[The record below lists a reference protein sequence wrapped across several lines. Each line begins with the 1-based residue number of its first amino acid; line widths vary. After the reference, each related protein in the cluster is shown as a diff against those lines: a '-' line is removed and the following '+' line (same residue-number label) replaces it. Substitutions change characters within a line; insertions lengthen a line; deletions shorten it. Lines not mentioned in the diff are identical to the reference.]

1 MRRSYPNMLAVTTLD
16 ECRRQI
22 RGSEDTACLGVR
34 KALPSSCLRSGVS
47 RYLVKFGMRRVLIG
61 FVPRR
66 ALVLPFLSACL
77 LISLHAQVPA
87 DPLSGIKNQTY
98 RTEMM
103 RIYSSAPNTAVLF
116 FKVFGE
122 RKGHLL
128 DRQAVLKL
136 TNRATQYSTWQ
147 TTSRDPAGESFATG
161 AEAVF
166 VDIPLGVY
174 DAEITAVGFLT
185 AHQEVRISTS
195 MAQERFE
202 VILQRDPSAVNLDVT
217 DGQVSPKVRKEL
229 KRAVSALKSH
239 SLQDA
244 EKHLNKAFLSSP
256 DSSNVNFLLGY
267 LFFEK
272 RDYAQ
277 AEKYLASAS
286 TLNPHNGQALTLLG
300 RTGMQRQNYPAA
312 RSALE
317 QAVLADP
324 ENWLP
329 HNLLADTYLHEKNY
343 EGAKVE
349 ANKAVIKGQE
359 AASPAQLV
367 LGQALLNLG
376 QFHEG
381 VEALKVFLNQSPHNP
396 VAGQVRDLVTRF
408 ENMPATTKLAEA
420 DPVAKDK
427 LAGVNALDAVAASRL
442 AVTAWQPPGI
452 DNVKLTLARGV
463 ECPAGQVLHESGKRV
478 EELVD
483 DVTRVAAIEDLTH
496 QTLDE
501 LGNPIDTESRKYD
514 YVASI
519 AETKPGL
526 IAIDEYRSSVTRF
539 YDYPGGIA
547 STGFASLALVF
558 HPQVRDNFELRCEG
572 LGDWNGQATW
582 LIRFQQR
589 DDRPNV
595 THSYD
600 IGGQIYP
607 VKLKGRAWISPDK
620 FQIMRIEAEMVRPM
634 PEILLLSEHQIVEYG
649 PVPFPR
655 KQVSLWLP
663 KNVEIYFDFRK
674 HRYHR
679 RHSFHHYMLYSVESV
694 DKPKEPVAAPT
705 D

>member
-1 MRRSYPNMLAVTTLD
+1 
-16 ECRRQI
+16 
-22 RGSEDTACLGVR
+22 
-34 KALPSSCLRSGVS
+34 
-47 RYLVKFGMRRVLIG
+47 
-61 FVPRR
+61 
-66 ALVLPFLSACL
+66 
-77 LISLHAQVPA
+77 
-87 DPLSGIKNQTY
+87 
-98 RTEMM
+98 MM
-103 RIYSSAPNTAVLF
+103 RDYNTAPNTAVVI

-136 TNRATQYSTWQ
+136 TDSATQFSTWQ
-147 TTSRDPAGESFATG
+147 TTSRDPAAENLATG
-161 AEAVF
+161 SEAVF
-166 VDIPLGVY
+166 IDVPLGVY
-174 DAEITAVGFLT
+174 DAEITAVGFLST
-185 AHQEVRISTS
+185 HQEVRISTS
-195 MAQERFE
+195 LAQERFE

-217 DGQVSPKVRKEL
+217 DAQVSPKTRKEL

-239 SLQDA
+239 SLPEA
-244 EKHLNKAFLSSP
+244 EKHLNKAYQSSP
-256 DSSNVNFLLGY
+256 GSSNINFLLGY

-300 RTGMQRQNYPAA
+300 RTGMERQNYPAA

-329 HNLLADTYLHEKNY
+329 HDLLADTYLHEKNY
-343 EGAKVE
+343 ENAKVE
-349 ANKAVIKGQE
+349 ADKAVAKGQ
-359 AASPAQLV
+359 AGASPAQLV

-376 QFHEG
+376 QFHDG
-381 VEALKVFLNQSPHNP
+381 VEALRVFLNESPHNP

-420 DPVAKDK
+420 DPIAKGK
-427 LAGVNALDAVAASRL
+427 LAGVNALDAVAVSRL
-442 AVTAWQPPGI
+442 AVAAWQPPGI
-452 DNVKLTLARGV
+452 DDVRLSLAQGV
-463 ECPAGQVLHESGKRV
+463 ECPAGQVIYESGKRV

-483 DVTRVAAIEDLTH
+483 DVARVAAIEDITH

-501 LGNPIDTESRKYD
+501 VGNPINTENRKYD

-519 AETKPGL
+519 TETDSGL
-526 IAIDEYRSSVTRF
+526 LAVDEYRTSVTRL

-547 STGFASLALVF
+547 STGFSSLALVF
-558 HPQVRDNFELRCEG
+558 HPHVRDNFELRCEG
-572 LGDWNGQATW
+572 LGDWNGGATW
-582 LIRFQQR
+582 LIHFQQR

-595 THSYD
+595 THSYN

-620 FQIMRIEAEMVRPM
+620 FQIVRIEAEMVRPM
-634 PEILLLSEHQIVEYG
+634 PEILLLSEHQIVDYG

-663 KNVEIYFDFRK
+663 KSVEIYFDFRK

-679 RHSFHHYMLYSVESV
+679 RHSFDHYMLYSVDSV
-694 DKPKEPVAAPT
+694 EKRKGPVATPP

>member
-1 MRRSYPNMLAVTTLD
+1 MTRRAL
-16 ECRRQI
+16 I
-22 RGSEDTACLGVR
+22 R
-34 KALPSSCLRSGVS
+34 
-47 RYLVKFGMRRVLIG
+47 
-61 FVPRR
+61 FVPRLTL
-66 ALVLPFLSACL
+66 ALPLLDACL

-87 DPLSGIKNQTY
+87 DPLGINSRRLTADMVRVY
-98 RTEMM
+98 NT
-103 RIYSSAPNTAVLF
+103 APNTAVVI

-122 RKGHLL
+122 RKGHLI

-136 TNRATQYSTWQ
+136 TNRATQISTWQ
-147 TTSRDPAGESFATG
+147 TTSRDPAGENLATG
-161 AEAVF
+161 TEAVF
-166 VDIPLGVY
+166 LDVPLGVY
-174 DAEITAVGFLT
+174 DAEITALGFFS

-195 MAQERFE
+195 LAQERFE

-217 DGQVSPKVRKEL
+217 DAQVSPKARKEL
-229 KRAVSALKSH
+229 KRAVAALKSH
-239 SLQDA
+239 SLPEA
-244 EKHLNKAFLSSP
+244 EKHLNKVYQSSP
-256 DSSNVNFLLGY
+256 GSSNINFLLGY

-300 RTGMQRQNYPAA
+300 RTGMERQNYPAA

-329 HNLLADTYLHEKNY
+329 HDLLADTYLHEKNY
-343 EGAKVE
+343 ENAKVE
-349 ANKAVIKGQE
+349 ANKAVIKGQA

-376 QFHEG
+376 QFHDG
-381 VEALKVFLNQSPHNP
+381 VEALKVFLDQSPQSP
-396 VAGQVRDLVTRF
+396 VAGQVRELVRRL
-408 ENMPATTKLAEA
+408 EDMPATTKLAEA
-420 DPVAKDK
+420 DPDAKAK
-427 LAGVNALDAVAASRL
+427 LAGVNALDAVVAPRL
-442 AVTAWQPPGI
+442 AVTAWQPPSI
-452 DNVKLTLARGV
+452 DDVKLSLAKGV
-463 ECPAGQVLHESGKRV
+463 ECPAGQVIYESGKRV
-478 EELVD
+478 EEFVA
-483 DVTRVAAIEDLTH
+483 DVARVAAIEDLTH

-501 LGNPIDTESRKYD
+501 VGNPIDTESRKYD

-519 AETKPGL
+519 AETEHGFL
-526 IAIDEYRSSVTRF
+526 AVDEYRTSVTRL

-547 STGFASLALVF
+547 STGFSSLALVF
-558 HPQVRDNFELRCEG
+558 HPRVSDNFELRCEG

-582 LIRFQQR
+582 LVHFRQR

-620 FQIMRIEAEMVRPM
+620 FQIVRIEAEMVRPM
-634 PEILLLSEHQIVEYG
+634 PEILLLSEHQIVDYG

-663 KNVEIYFDFRK
+663 KSVEIYFDFRK

-679 RHSFHHYMLYSVESV
+679 RHSFDHYMLYSVDSV
-694 DKPKEPVAAPT
+694 EKRKEPVATPS

>member
-1 MRRSYPNMLAVTTLD
+1 M
-16 ECRRQI
+16 
-22 RGSEDTACLGVR
+22 
-34 KALPSSCLRSGVS
+34 
-47 RYLVKFGMRRVLIG
+47 MRRVLTR
-61 FVPRR
+61 FVPRT
-66 ALVLPFLSACL
+66 ALILTLLGTCL

-87 DPLSGIKNQTY
+87 DPLAGINNQTY
-98 RTEMM
+98 RTEVM
-103 RIYSSAPNTAVLF
+103 RVYNSAPNTAVVF

-147 TTSRDPAGESFATG
+147 TTSRDPAGENLQTG

-174 DAEITAVGFLT
+174 DAEITAVGFLS
-185 AHQEVRISTS
+185 AHREVRITTS
-195 MAQERFE
+195 MAQERLE
-202 VILQRDPSAVNLDVT
+202 VILQRDPTAVNLDVT
-217 DGQVSPKVRKEL
+217 DREVSSKTRKEL

-239 SLQDA
+239 DLPEA
-244 EKHLNKAFLSSP
+244 EKHLNKAYQASP
-256 DSSNVNFLLGY
+256 NSSNINFLLGY

-286 TLNPHNGQALTLLG
+286 TLNPHNGQALTLWG
-300 RTGMQRQNYPAA
+300 RTAMERQNYPAA

-317 QAVLADP
+317 QAVLSDP

-329 HNLLADTYLHEKNY
+329 HDLLADTYLHEKNY
-343 EGAKVE
+343 EDAKVE
-349 ANKAVIKGQE
+349 ANKAVSKGQS

-376 QFHEG
+376 EFHDG
-381 VEALKVFLNQSPHNP
+381 VEALKVFLEQSPHNP

-408 ENMPATTKLAEA
+408 QNVPATTKVAEA
-420 DPVAKDK
+420 DPDAKDK
-427 LAGVNALDAVAASRL
+427 LSGVNALDAVAAPRL

-452 DNVKLTLARGV
+452 DDVKLSFAQGV
-463 ECPAGQVLHESGKRV
+463 ECPAGQVIYESGKRV
-478 EELVD
+478 EELVA
-483 DVTRVAAIEDLTH
+483 DVARVAAIEDLTH

-501 LGNPIDTESRKYD
+501 VGNPTGTESRKYD

-519 AETKPGL
+519 VETKPGDL
-526 IAIDEYRSSVTRF
+526 AVDEYRTSVTRLD
-539 YDYPGGIA
+539 DYPGGIA
-547 STGFASLALVF
+547 STGFFSLALVF
-558 HPQVRDNFELRCEG
+558 HPRVRDNFELHCEG
-572 LGDWNGQATW
+572 LGDRNGQAAW
-582 LIRFQQR
+582 LVRFQQR

-595 THSYD
+595 TQAYN

-607 VKLKGRAWISPDK
+607 VRLKGRAWISPDK
-620 FQIMRIEAEMVRPM
+620 FQIVRIEAEMVRPI
-634 PEILLLSEHQIVEYG
+634 PEILLFSEHQIVDYG

-655 KQVSLWLP
+655 KEVSLWLP
-663 KNVEIYFDFRK
+663 QAVEIYFDFRK

-679 RHSFHHYMLYSVESV
+679 RHSFDHYMLYSVDSV
-694 DKPKEPVAAPT
+694 EKRKEPVATPA

>member
-1 MRRSYPNMLAVTTLD
+1 MPHWPVKVMTRHALIRFLSRLTLALPLLN
-16 ECRRQI
+16 
-22 RGSEDTACLGVR
+22 ACL
-34 KALPSSCLRSGVS
+34 A
-47 RYLVKFGMRRVLIG
+47 
-61 FVPRR
+61 
-66 ALVLPFLSACL
+66 
-77 LISLHAQVPA
+77 ISIHAQVPA
-87 DPLSGIKNQTY
+87 DPLGMNSRRLSGDMVRDYNT
-98 RTEMM
+98 
-103 RIYSSAPNTAVLF
+103 APNTTVVI

-136 TNRATQYSTWQ
+136 TNPATQFSTWQ
-147 TTSRDPAGESFATG
+147 TTSRDPAGENLETG
-161 AEAVF
+161 SEAVF
-166 VDIPLGVY
+166 LDVALGVY
-174 DAEITAVGFLT
+174 DAEITAVGFLS

-202 VILQRDPSAVNLDVT
+202 VILQRDPMAVNLEVT
-217 DGQVSPKVRKEL
+217 DAEVSLKTRKEL

-239 SLQDA
+239 FLPEA
-244 EKHLNKAFLSSP
+244 EKHLNRAYQSSP
-256 DSSNVNFLLGY
+256 NSSNINFLLGY

-286 TLNPHNGQALTLLG
+286 SLNPHNAQALTLLG
-300 RTGMQRQNYPAA
+300 RTGIERQNYPAA

-343 EGAKVE
+343 ESAKVE
-349 ANKAVIKGQE
+349 ANQAVTKGQA

-367 LGQALLNLG
+367 LGQTLLNLG
-376 QFHEG
+376 QFQDG
-381 VEALKVFLNQSPHNP
+381 VKALKLFLDQSPHNP

-408 ENMPATTKLAEA
+408 QDMPATTKLAEA
-420 DPVAKDK
+420 DPDAKAK
-427 LAGVNALDAVAASRL
+427 LTGVNALDAVAAPRL
-442 AVTAWQPPGI
+442 AVTTWQPPGI
-452 DNVKLTLARGV
+452 DDVKLSLAQGV
-463 ECPAGQVLHESGKRV
+463 DCPAGQVIYESGKRV

-483 DVTRVAAIEDLTH
+483 DIGRFAAIEDLTH

-501 LGNPIDTESRKYD
+501 VGNPIDTESRKYD

-519 AETKPGL
+519 AETEPGFL
-526 IAIDEYRSSVTRF
+526 AVDEHRSSVTRF
-539 YDYPGGIA
+539 YDFPGGIA
-547 STGFASLALVF
+547 STGFSTLALIF
-558 HPQVRDNFELRCEG
+558 HPHVRDNFELRCEG
-572 LGDWNGQATW
+572 LGDWNGQAAW
-582 LIRFQQR
+582 LIHFRQR
-589 DDRPNV
+589 DDRPNR
-595 THSYD
+595 THAYD

-620 FQIMRIEAEMVRPM
+620 FQIVRIEAEMVEPM
-634 PEILLLSEHQIVEYG
+634 PAILLLSEHQIVDYG

-663 KNVEIYFDFRK
+663 KSAEIYFDFRK

-679 RHSFHHYMLYSVESV
+679 RHSFDHYMLYSVDTVE
-694 DKPKEPVAAPT
+694 KRKEPVVTPS

>member
-1 MRRSYPNMLAVTTLD
+1 MLAYGIKKV
-16 ECRRQI
+16 
-22 RGSEDTACLGVR
+22 
-34 KALPSSCLRSGVS
+34 LPSSRLGSSVS
-47 RYLVKFGMRRVLIG
+47 HNPVKFMLRRVLIR
-61 FVPRR
+61 FVPRS
-66 ALVLPFLSACL
+66 ALVLPLLGTCL
-77 LISLHAQVPA
+77 LISVRAQVPA
-87 DPLSGIKNQTY
+87 DPLAGINSQPRSSGMIRVYNT
-98 RTEMM
+98 
-103 RIYSSAPNTAVLF
+103 APNTAVVI

-122 RKGHLL
+122 RRGHLL

-136 TNRATQYSTWQ
+136 TNRATQLSTWQ
-147 TTSRDPAGESFATG
+147 TTSRDPARENLETG

-166 VDIPLGVY
+166 LDVPLGVY
-174 DAEITAVGFLT
+174 DAEITAVGFLR
-185 AHQEVRISTS
+185 AHQEVRISNS
-195 MAQERFE
+195 LAQERLE

-217 DGQVSPKVRKEL
+217 DAQVSPKTRKEL

-239 SLQDA
+239 SLPEA
-244 EKHLNKAFLSSP
+244 EKHLNAAYQLSP
-256 DSSNVNFLLGY
+256 GSSNINFLLGY

-300 RTGMQRQNYPAA
+300 RTGMERQNYPAA

-329 HNLLADTYLHEKNY
+329 HDLLADTYLHEKNY
-343 EGAKVE
+343 ENAKVE
-349 ANKAVIKGQE
+349 ANKAVIKGHA

-376 QFHEG
+376 QFHDG
-381 VEALKVFLNQSPHNP
+381 VEALKVFLDQSPHNP

-408 ENMPATTKLAEA
+408 ENMPASTKLAEA
-420 DPVAKDK
+420 DPVAKSK
-427 LAGVNALDAVAASRL
+427 LASVNALDAVAASRL

-452 DNVKLTLARGV
+452 DDVRLSLAQGV
-463 ECPAGQVLHESGKRV
+463 ECPAGQVIYESGKRV
-478 EELVD
+478 EEFVD
-483 DVTRVAAIEDLTH
+483 DVARVAAIEDITH

-501 LGNPIDTESRKYD
+501 VGNPIDTESRKYD

-519 AETKPGL
+519 AETEHGFL
-526 IAIDEYRSSVTRF
+526 GVDEFRTSVTRL

-547 STGFASLALVF
+547 STGFSSLALVF
-558 HPQVRDNFELRCEG
+558 HPRVRDNFELRCEG
-572 LGDWNGQATW
+572 LGDLNGQATW
-582 LIRFQQR
+582 LIHFRQR

-607 VKLKGRAWISPDK
+607 VKLKGRSWIIPDK
-620 FQIMRIEAEMVRPM
+620 FQIVRIEAEMVRPM
-634 PEILLLSEHQIVEYG
+634 PEILLLSEHQIVDYG

-663 KNVEIYFDFRK
+663 KSVEIYFDFRK

-679 RHSFHHYMLYSVESV
+679 RHSFDHYMLYSVDSV
-694 DKPKEPVAAPT
+694 EKRKEPVATPA

>member
-1 MRRSYPNMLAVTTLD
+1 MTRRAF
-16 ECRRQI
+16 I
-22 RGSEDTACLGVR
+22 R
-34 KALPSSCLRSGVS
+34 
-47 RYLVKFGMRRVLIG
+47 
-61 FVPRR
+61 FVPRPT
-66 ALVLPFLSACL
+66 LVLPLLGACL
-77 LISLHAQVPA
+77 LISLHAQVNSS
-87 DPLSGIKNQTY
+87 DPLGINSRRLTAD
-98 RTEMM
+98 MM
-103 RIYSSAPNTAVLF
+103 RDYNTAPNTAVVI

-136 TNRATQYSTWQ
+136 TNPATQFSTWQ
-147 TTSRDPAGESFATG
+147 TTSRDPSSENLVTG
-161 AEAVF
+161 SEAVF
-166 VDIPLGVY
+166 IDVPLGVY
-174 DAEITAVGFLT
+174 DAEITAVGFLS

-202 VILQRDPSAVNLDVT
+202 VILQRDPLAVNLDVT
-217 DGQVSPKVRKEL
+217 GAELSSKIRKEL
-229 KRAVSALKSH
+229 KRAVSALNSH
-239 SLQDA
+239 SFPEA
-244 EKHLNKAFLSSP
+244 EKHLNKAYQASP
-256 DSSNVNFLLGY
+256 NSSNINFLLGY

-300 RTGMQRQNYPAA
+300 RTGMERQNYPAA

-329 HNLLADTYLHEKNY
+329 HDLLADTYLHEKNY
-343 EGAKVE
+343 ENAKVE
-349 ANKAVIKGQE
+349 ANKAVTKGQA

-376 QFHEG
+376 QFHDG
-381 VEALKVFLNQSPHNP
+381 VEALRVFLNQSPHNP

-408 ENMPATTKLAEA
+408 ENMPATTKLSEA
-420 DPVAKDK
+420 DPIAKGK
-427 LAGVNALDAVAASRL
+427 LAGVNALDAVAVSRL

-452 DNVKLTLARGV
+452 DDVRLSLAQGV
-463 ECPAGQVLHESGKRV
+463 ECPAGQVIYESGKRV

-483 DVTRVAAIEDLTH
+483 DVARVAAIEDITH

-501 LGNPIDTESRKYD
+501 VGNPINTENRKYD

-519 AETKPGL
+519 TETDSGL
-526 IAIDEYRSSVTRF
+526 LAVDEYRTSVTRL

-547 STGFASLALVF
+547 STGFSSLALVF
-558 HPQVRDNFELRCEG
+558 HPHVRDNFELRCEG
-572 LGDWNGQATW
+572 LGDWNGRATW
-582 LIRFQQR
+582 LIHFQQR

-620 FQIMRIEAEMVRPM
+620 FQIVRIEAEMVRPM
-634 PEILLLSEHQIVEYG
+634 PEILLLSEHQIVDYG

-655 KQVSLWLP
+655 KEVSLWLP
-663 KNVEIYFDFRK
+663 KSVEIYFDFRK

-679 RHSFHHYMLYSVESV
+679 RHSFDHYMLYSVDSV
-694 DKPKEPVAAPT
+694 EKRKEPVATPP

>member
-1 MRRSYPNMLAVTTLD
+1 M
-16 ECRRQI
+16 
-22 RGSEDTACLGVR
+22 
-34 KALPSSCLRSGVS
+34 
-47 RYLVKFGMRRVLIG
+47 MRRVLTR
-61 FVPRR
+61 FVPRP
-66 ALVLPFLSACL
+66 ALVLPVLGTGL
-77 LISLHAQVPA
+77 MISLHAQVPS
-87 DPLSGIKNQTY
+87 DPLAGINSQP
-98 RTEMM
+98 RSSAMM
-103 RIYSSAPNTAVLF
+103 RVYNTANTAVVI

-122 RKGHLL
+122 RNGHLL

-136 TNRATQYSTWQ
+136 TNRGTQLSTWQ
-147 TTSRDPAGESFATG
+147 TTSRDPSSESLETG
-161 AEAVF
+161 TEAVF
-166 VDIPLGVY
+166 IDLPLGVY
-174 DAEITAVGFLT
+174 DAEITAVGFLS

-195 MAQERFE
+195 MAQERLE
-202 VILQRDPSAVNLDVT
+202 VILQRDPTAVNLDVT
-217 DGQVSPKVRKEL
+217 DREVSSKTRKEL

-239 SLQDA
+239 ALPEA
-244 EKHLNKAFLSSP
+244 EKHLNKAFESSP
-256 DSSNVNFLLGY
+256 NSSNINFLLGY

-277 AEKYLASAS
+277 AEKYLELAS

-300 RTGMQRQNYPAA
+300 RTGMQRQDYPAA

-317 QAVLADP
+317 QAVLAEP

-329 HNLLADTYLHEKNY
+329 HDLLADTYLHEKNY
-343 EGAKVE
+343 ENAKLE
-349 ANKAVIKGQE
+349 ANKAVIKGQA

-376 QFHEG
+376 QFHDG
-381 VEALKVFLNQSPHNP
+381 VEALKVFLDQSPHNP

-408 ENMPATTKLAEA
+408 ENMPATTNLAEA

-452 DNVKLTLARGV
+452 DDVRLSLAQGV
-463 ECPAGQVLHESGKRV
+463 ECPAGQVIYESGKRV
-478 EELVD
+478 EELVA
-483 DVTRVAAIEDLTH
+483 DVARVAAIEDLTH

-501 LGNPIDTESRKYD
+501 VGNSTGTESRKYD

-519 AETKPGL
+519 VETKPGDL
-526 IAIDEYRSSVTRF
+526 AVEEYRTSVTRLS
-539 YDYPGGIA
+539 DYPGGIA
-547 STGFASLALVF
+547 STGFFSLALVF
-558 HPQVRDNFELRCEG
+558 HPRVRDNFELHCEG
-572 LGDWNGQATW
+572 LGDRNGQAAW

-595 THSYD
+595 TQAYN

-620 FQIMRIEAEMVRPM
+620 FQIVKIEAEMVRPM
-634 PEILLLSEHQIVEYG
+634 PEIQLLSEHQIVDYG
-649 PVPFPR
+649 PVLFPR
-655 KQVSLWLP
+655 KEVSLWLP
-663 KNVEIYFDFRK
+663 QAVEIYFDFRK

-679 RHSFHHYMLYSVESV
+679 RHSFDHYMLYSVDSV
-694 DKPKEPVAAPT
+694 EKRKEPVATPA